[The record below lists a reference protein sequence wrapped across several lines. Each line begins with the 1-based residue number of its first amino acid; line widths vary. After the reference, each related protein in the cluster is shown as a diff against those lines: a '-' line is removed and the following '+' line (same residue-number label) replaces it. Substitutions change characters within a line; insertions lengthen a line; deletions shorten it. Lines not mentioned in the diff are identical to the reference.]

1 MSESKIHSAMVSAYL
16 ASAVMPQAR
25 TAFEGRSFEPV
36 QGQSWARLTNM
47 PSRRDKFG
55 IRATDSSEAAGILQ
69 IDLFFPRNTGHAPI
83 LDAADKLIEH
93 FDPHTVIEYEG
104 QRVKIRRAQRS
115 QIRSEPVW
123 LSVSIDIYY
132 WANIQ

>member
-1 MSESKIHSAMVSAYL
+1 MSESKIHSALVAAYL
-16 ASAVMPQAR
+16 ASDVMPQAR
-25 TAFEGRSFEPV
+25 TAFEGRKFNPLA
-36 QGQSWARLTNM
+36 GRSWARLTNM
-47 PSRRDKFG
+47 PTRRDKLG
-55 IRATDSSEAAGILQ
+55 LRAADSSEAAGIFQ

-93 FDPHTVIEYEG
+93 FGPHTAIEYED

-132 WANIQ
+132 WANTR